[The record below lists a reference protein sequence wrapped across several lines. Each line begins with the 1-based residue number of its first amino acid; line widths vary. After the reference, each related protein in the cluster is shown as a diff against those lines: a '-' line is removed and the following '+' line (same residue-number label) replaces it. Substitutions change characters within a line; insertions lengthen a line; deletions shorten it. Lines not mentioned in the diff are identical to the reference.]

1 MNKRPFIILSAFLL
15 LFSLIE
21 KGQAAETYRP
31 ETSVAGFIQLPG
43 SGRQVYNF
51 NPGWRFFR
59 GDVRGAE
66 AVNFDDRS
74 WNVVSTPHTVPCCQ
88 HEANRMMENELL
100 QPVLQYGILKER
112 MAAIMTD
119 AVRANLLTAKG
130 YDTIPFMP
138 RGASK
143 DRSGGKSTSQ
153 PERWTGRL
161 RT

>member
-21 KGQAAETYRP
+21 KGQATETYRP

-74 WNVVSTPHTVPCCQ
+74 WNVVSTPHTVELMPPKEADAAIIRDRPGTVNTLSSPLKQKGNGWCFILKQ
-88 HEANRMMENELL
+88 LWANRFF
-100 QPVLQYGILKER
+100 I
-112 MAAIMTD
+112 
-119 AVRANLLTAKG
+119 
-130 YDTIPFMP
+130 
-138 RGASK
+138 
-143 DRSGGKSTSQ
+143 
-153 PERWTGRL
+153 
-161 RT
+161 

>member
-1 MNKRPFIILSAFLL
+1 MNKKPFIILSAFLL

-21 KGQAAETYRP
+21 KGQATETYRP

-74 WNVVSTPHTVPCCQ
+74 WNVVSTPHTV
-88 HEANRMMENELL
+88 ELMPAEGSGCRNY
-100 QPVLQYGILKER
+100 QGPTWQS
-112 MAAIMTD
+112 
-119 AVRANLLTAKG
+119 AKV
-130 YDTIPFMP
+130 
-138 RGASK
+138 
-143 DRSGGKSTSQ
+143 
-153 PERWTGRL
+153 
-161 RT
+161 